1 MTEIK
6 SIDIK
11 VTYVTNTYHGSNDF
25 KNLHEFKI
33 WLDKHPDLALA
44 LGYTKGK
51 KITPSGARMFRQYAL
66 SCRPNL

>member
-11 VTYVTNTYHGSNDF
+11 VTYITTTSHGSNDF
-25 KNLHEFKI
+25 KNLHDFKI
-33 WLDKHPDLALA
+33 WLDRHPELALA

-51 KITPSGARMFRQYAL
+51 K
-66 SCRPNL
+66 

>member
-11 VTYVTNTYHGSNDF
+11 VTYITTTSHSSNDF
-25 KNLHEFKI
+25 TNQHDFKI
-33 WLDKHPDLALA
+33 WLDRHPELALA

-51 KITPSGARMFRQYAL
+51 K
-66 SCRPNL
+66 